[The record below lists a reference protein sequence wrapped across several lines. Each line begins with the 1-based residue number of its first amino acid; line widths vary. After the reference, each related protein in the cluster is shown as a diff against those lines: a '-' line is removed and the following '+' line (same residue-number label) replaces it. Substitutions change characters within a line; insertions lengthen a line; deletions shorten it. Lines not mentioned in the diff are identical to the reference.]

1 MIMLPKRARGKLT
14 WIEPVSRTVVRQR
27 IEAQHLV
34 AYSGSVLMNQVGRSG
49 KRICRKVEEAS
60 LREVS
65 GEQIRWAKVKAAL
78 TPATPDLAIGG
89 DFDCSEPEK
98 VTNGDRHT
106 PDPPD
111 G

>member
-1 MIMLPKRARGKLT
+1 MLTPRHR
-14 WIEPVSRTVVRQR
+14 
-27 IEAQHLV
+27 
-34 AYSGSVLMNQVGRSG
+34 GRSELCFLCFG
-49 KRICRKVEEAS
+49 VSCGEHRTDVDTQLKFGVVWSFPRITP
-60 LREVS
+60 VS
-65 GEQIRWAKVKAAL
+65 GERVAPPVA
-78 TPATPDLAIGG
+78 PDLAIGG